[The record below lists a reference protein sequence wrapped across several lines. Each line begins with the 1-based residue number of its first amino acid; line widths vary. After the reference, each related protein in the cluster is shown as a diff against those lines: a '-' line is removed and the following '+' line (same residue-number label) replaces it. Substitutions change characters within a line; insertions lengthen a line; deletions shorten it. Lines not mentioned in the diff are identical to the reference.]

1 MCSSKANTLQFTE
14 PRAANAVNAMTKD
27 LQSCKNLEES
37 SRWEISAHTEL
48 WKTQEQ
54 EADTRLIYFLCT
66 IG

>member
-37 SRWEISAHTEL
+37 SRWEISAHTESYGRPKSRKL
-48 WKTQEQ
+48 THNLHTFFVQ
-54 EADTRLIYFLCT
+54 
-66 IG
+66 